1 MHGEF
6 HIPDFIIPHPQP
18 APKRSHPIKG
28 MSRMYI
34 LPGGYAV
41 NKLGVCLN
49 PVPVY
54 TFQGNLIFIH
64 LAVAQFLDGKLS
76 FDVHYEINGESYN
89 GYAASYTNRQAYISV
104 KCAVKVQLNVAI
116 EFLMQSLRWI
126 ESNHKRVRIIAETE
140 QIKEDIKAL
149 FVIPQ
154 QISLF

>member
-1 MHGEF
+1 
-6 HIPDFIIPHPQP
+6 
-18 APKRSHPIKG
+18 
-28 MSRMYI
+28 MYM
-34 LPGGYAV
+34 LPSGYTV

-54 TFQGNLIFIH
+54 TFQGAMIFIH

-76 FDVHYEINGESYN
+76 FDVHYEIKGESYN
-89 GYAASYTNRQAYISV
+89 GYAASYTDRQAYLSV
-104 KCAVKVQLNVAI
+104 KAAVKIQFDMAI
-116 EFLMQSLRWI
+116 EFVTQSLKWI
-126 ESNHKRVRIIAETE
+126 ESDNKRARIIAERE